1 MGEAMKYVRV
11 LPGMTCVVLAILA
24 TVTAVWFIVVDRLPD
39 GALAA
44 GLAVALGTSGVM
56 WILVE
61 RRRVVRC
68 LAAAGGRSVAAD
80 QRDQPFLIETG
91 IA

>member
-1 MGEAMKYVRV
+1 MKYARV

-24 TVTAVWFIVVDRLPD
+24 TVTAAWFVVVDRLPD

-44 GLAVALGTSGVM
+44 GLAAALGASGVM

-61 RRRVVRC
+61 RRRVLRC
-68 LAAAGGRSVAAD
+68 LTATGVRSVAAD
-80 QRDQPFLIETG
+80 ERDQPFLVESG